1 MKHYFS
7 WWRDGATGQVIHDL
21 LRWQIRDKKGRS
33 ADPGMVMLDAES
45 LNAAAG
51 TTGRDELAAAGMTTV
66 TCLAQPMSDSKRITR
81 SGSHIRSGRV
91 AATSVTAAERPRG
104 AQT

>member
-1 MKHYFS
+1 MKHYFY
-7 WWRDGATGQVIHDL
+7 WWRDDATGQVIHDL

-33 ADPGMVMLDAES
+33 ADPRMVMLDAES

-51 TTGRDELAAAGMTTV
+51 TTGRTGCGWHDYGDLPV
-66 TCLAQPMSDSKRITR
+66 PPMSGSKRITR

-91 AATSVTAAERPRG
+91 AATSVTAAERQRG